1 MIGVLDRYYNF
12 SRVDSSYSQSDF
24 LIRELCPPG
33 GSAISEDGDAGS
45 LRVECSSSD
54 GDDEDVFRLRFN
66 TNRSEN
72 SYEYPATS
80 SSVHAAQQTP
90 STSTGSV
97 SVNASI
103 KVSSVCFMIVLKVM
117 IDHQ

>member
-1 MIGVLDRYYNF
+1 M
-12 SRVDSSYSQSDF
+12 
-24 LIRELCPPG
+24 CPSG

-66 TNRSEN
+66 ATNRSEN

-97 SVNASI
+97 NVNASI
-103 KVSSVCFMIVLKVM
+103 KVSSS
-117 IDHQ
+117 